1 MGHKFKW
8 KINNAIIECDQ
19 FDNREVIIL
28 LKNGKIYH
36 TDGAISIFDNLVLP
50 SNELEPIIEEGKQ
63 RRRKT

>member
-19 FDNREVIIL
+19 FDDREVIIL
-28 LKNGKIYH
+28 LKNGKIHH
-36 TDGAISIFDNLVLP
+36 TDGTISNFDNLVLP
-50 SNELEPIIEEGKQ
+50 SNQLEPIIEEGKQ